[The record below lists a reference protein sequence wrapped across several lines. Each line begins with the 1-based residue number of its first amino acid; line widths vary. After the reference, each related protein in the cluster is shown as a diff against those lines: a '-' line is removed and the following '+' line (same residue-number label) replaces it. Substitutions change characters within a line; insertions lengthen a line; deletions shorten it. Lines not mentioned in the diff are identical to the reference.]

1 MSTQPFYAVL
11 GQPIA
16 HSRSPRIHAAFAAQF
31 GLPLRY
37 EAIAAPVDGF
47 AATLQ
52 RLREQGLQGCNVT
65 LPFKPEAL
73 ALADGASER
82 ARRAGAANT
91 LGWSA
96 EGRLWADNT
105 DGQGLCLDLAGA
117 GFALRGQRLL
127 LLGAG
132 GAAAG
137 CLAPLIAAGPASI
150 HISNRSADKVQALIA
165 RHADLGVPLHSL
177 AWGKSGEA
185 GDAPFDGVINGTS
198 AALGGAAFQLPA
210 HLFAPGAWALDMVY
224 GPAAAPF
231 LAAARAQGAQGRD
244 GLGMLVAQAALA
256 FARWHGQTP
265 DTAPV
270 FNALRAE
277 VPQP

>member
-1 MSTQPFYAVL
+1 MTTAPFYAVL

-47 AATLQ
+47 AATLRQ
-52 RLREQGLQGCNVT
+52 LRDQGLQGCNVT

-73 ALADGASER
+73 ALADAASER

-105 DGQGLCLDLAGA
+105 DGQGLCQDLAGA
-117 GFALRGQRLL
+117 GLAVRGRRLL

-137 CLAPLIAAGPASI
+137 CLAPLMAAAPASI
-150 HISNRSADKVQALIA
+150 HISNRSADKVWALIE
-165 RHADLGVPLHSL
+165 RHADLGVPLHAL
-177 AWGKSGEA
+177 AWGA
-185 GDAPFDGVINGTS
+185 ADALPFDGVINATS
-198 AALGGAAFQLPA
+198 AALGGTALQLPA

-265 DTAPV
+265 ATAPV

-277 VPQP
+277 VTQP